1 MPRLFL
7 YMAHTS
13 SQNPFDDLRS
23 YASNLVDAAPPLDP
37 ASLHLTTGSPVPKRP
52 HRFTV
57 PAMAMMTAAAMLFV
71 AEVGIAGRWHSL
83 AVVEGAPAIAY
94 IDSSSS
100 KPALHF
106 VRATNASGSGW
117 GSPLELTESID
128 NFPHLLTLSRLVSV
142 RGNPAVSF
150 TRRNAPAGPS
160 ATSLAYLRAR
170 DARGTNWPPPV
181 ETGTSGWY
189 MSLAEL
195 GNGRAAISF
204 SNPTGGI
211 LEFVTSVASEEQ
223 VGINWIAVEP

>member
-1 MPRLFL
+1 M
-7 YMAHTS
+7 S
-13 SQNPFDDLRS
+13 SLAEVDGRPAISSTVKPATAGAQLS
-23 YASNLVDAAPPLDP
+23 YRIATDA
-37 ASLHLTTGSPVPKRP
+37 TGTGWHKAVEI
-52 HRFTV
+52 
-57 PAMAMMTAAAMLFV
+57 

-117 GSPLELTESID
+117 GSPLELTERID
-128 NFPHLLTLSRLVSV
+128 NFPHLLTLSRLVSI

-150 TRRNAPAGPS
+150 TRRNAPTGPS

-204 SNPTGGI
+204 SNPT
-211 LEFVTSVASEEQ
+211 LEFVTSAASEEQ